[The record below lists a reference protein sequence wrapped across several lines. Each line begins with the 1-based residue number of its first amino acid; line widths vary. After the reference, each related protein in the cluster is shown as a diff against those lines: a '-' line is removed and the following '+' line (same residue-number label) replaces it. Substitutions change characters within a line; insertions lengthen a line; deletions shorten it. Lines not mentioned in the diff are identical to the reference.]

1 MKQDIELIIFQGL
14 QLDTSSESGYGSD
27 QDSLKSQQEQQSSP
41 TGAQG
46 GSQVGGPPPLLPPRA
61 SPAPQQPALPPR
73 LEKTA
78 KKRVQFDS
86 YVLFLQGLRERDLE
100 MVQVIDFAFLLIP
113 LLKFTADDD
122 THIWHLNMIL

>member
-46 GSQVGGPPPLLPPRA
+46 GSQVGGAPPLLPPRA

-100 MVQVIDFAFLLIP
+100 MVQVIDIEFFHNTVCLFQNTLLHTLSRIEP
-113 LLKFTADDD
+113 
-122 THIWHLNMIL
+122 